1 MTTLIVEDDFTSRLL
16 LQMFLS
22 KYGDCHI
29 AVNGKE
35 AVEAYRMA
43 LRRKQPYNLI
53 CMDILMPLMDGHE
66 AATTI
71 RDYEDVQR
79 IPASARVKVFM
90 ISSLNDEDS
99 IVRSAR
105 EACDAYLVK
114 PIDIGVLLS
123 KLRAFGLVPG
133 Q

>member
-1 MTTLIVEDDFTSRLL
+1 MRTLIVEDDFTSRLL

-22 KYGDCHI
+22 KYGECHI
-29 AVNGKE
+29 AVNGAE
-35 AVEAYRMA
+35 AVEAYRLA
-43 LRRKQPYNLI
+43 VGRKQPYNLI
-53 CMDILMPLMDGHE
+53 CMDILMPVMDGHE

-71 RDYEDVQR
+71 RIYEDVQG
-79 IPASARVKVFM
+79 IPFSARVKIFM
-90 ISSLNDEDS
+90 ISTVDDQDS

-123 KLRAFGLVPG
+123 KLKSFRLVPS
-133 Q
+133 